1 MTSYMHQTVLL
12 TLLKRPK
19 LMSMSK
25 GSYDVEHDEGRRT
38 SRAPRARDSPR
49 NTTDD
54 ATRAYLRTRQ
64 KTSRFE
70 FAGAEDAPPRPIN
83 TSKPVGNIRGARNN
97 GQDTTNPSAYE
108 HANEWSLLSRL
119 DEDFPDVRRILPRF
133 LRGVR

>member
-1 MTSYMHQTVLL
+1 
-12 TLLKRPK
+12 
-19 LMSMSK
+19 MSMSK

-70 FAGAEDAPPRPIN
+70 FAGAEDAPPQAIN
-83 TSKPVGNIRGARNN
+83 KPVGNIRGIRNN

>member
-1 MTSYMHQTVLL
+1 MTSYMHHTVLL

-38 SRAPRARDSPR
+38 SRAPRARDSPH

-97 GQDTTNPSAYE
+97 GQDTTNSSACE